1 MVNTSRKV
9 GIGTLLLVVFT
20 AGLWLLLI
28 PFYEQRCPKCDS
40 ANGLFSRSTLK
51 NQAPASEAQQKCPYC
66 AEDIQTEAI
75 YCRYCHRKITGIV
88 ARRVILIIVLL
99 GLAALSI
106 FYWQETR
113 RLVYNIR
120 MFIVNLDEFMRVMKE
135 VLENL
140 KEGLIALKN
149 YGQQMNEI
157 QKM

>member
-1 MVNTSRKV
+1 MK
-9 GIGTLLLVVFT
+9 
-20 AGLWLLLI
+20 
-28 PFYEQRCPKCDS
+28 
-40 ANGLFSRSTLK
+40 
-51 NQAPASEAQQKCPYC
+51 KCPYC